1 MERRKMKGLDEMPVD
16 RTLQEKYKEN
26 EVETLILLPRRKG
39 GVDKLTEEEKQA
51 YLQLTEKQL
60 EKMQIKST
68 FIIVWKA
75 MAHQIKQMENKEEN
89 IETKNDKID
98 GLNQKERDDGD
109 EER

>member
-39 GVDKLTEEEKQA
+39 GVDKLTEEEKRA

-75 MAHQIKQMENKEEN
+75 MAHRIKQMENKEEN